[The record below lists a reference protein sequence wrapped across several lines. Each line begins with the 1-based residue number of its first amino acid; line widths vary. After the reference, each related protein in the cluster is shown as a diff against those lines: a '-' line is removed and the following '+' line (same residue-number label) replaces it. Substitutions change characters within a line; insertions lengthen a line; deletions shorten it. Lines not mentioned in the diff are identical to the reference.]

1 MRIPSELKELSKL
14 FNENGKQLYIV
25 GGYVRDSYLGI
36 QSVVRDDIDLCS
48 NVTPTIFKKILK
60 DTKFSFKPLNEK
72 FGVFEIN
79 GKRRYEFAC
88 FRHEIYEDESH
99 SPTSVEFINDLEE
112 DARRRDF
119 RINAIYYDIEN
130 GSFNDPLG
138 GLEDLKDRKIT
149 TVKVPKIVFNDD
161 PERILRLIRFACSLG
176 LNIPE
181 EEWFYAKQNAFKLV
195 NKCIGLSPIVSRALK
210 IIDEKYTE
218 NLSVKTIAEML
229 YVSPSALAHK
239 FSKELNISVYRYI
252 TKKRL
257 SAVRE
262 SVSRGESLTEAAIN
276 NGFSDYSCFYRLYKK
291 YNKE

>member
-1 MRIPSELKELSKL
+1 MENLFEYYIGTDKLHYKYAKGEPSAKGQEFHDYNEFVFFIKGQSFFVSKNIQQELTSGSLILIPKEHFHQFRIEQPET
-14 FNENGKQLYIV
+14 
-25 GGYVRDSYLGI
+25 YVRCILGFRDNPETDSLI
-36 QSVVRDDIDLCS
+36 R
-48 NVTPTIFKKILK
+48 
-60 DTKFSFKPLNEK
+60 
-72 FGVFEIN
+72 EIMN
-79 GKRRYEFAC
+79 
-88 FRHEIYEDESH
+88 
-99 SPTSVEFINDLEE
+99 
-112 DARRRDF
+112 
-119 RINAIYYDIEN
+119 
-130 GSFNDPLG
+130 
-138 GLEDLKDRKIT
+138 
-149 TVKVPKIVFNDD
+149 TVKVLSAPDKRVV
-161 PERILRLIRFACSLG
+161 LIFEQ
-176 LNIPE
+176 LNEIIKSELSE
-181 EEWFYAKQNAFKLV
+181 EEKVLFINSSLVQLLIYMKQNAFKLV